1 METVILLLMD
11 KSKKMGMI
19 PNPTPT
25 TIMLLTIGVST
36 LIFIMLLPSLLE
48 LKKPKDAGPRII
60 IGYTYDM
67 QTLWKV
73 SMPIMDVE
81 EERVF
86 DKTLAKRIVDII
98 SVLPNLEG

>member
-1 METVILLLMD
+1 
-11 KSKKMGMI
+11 MI

-25 TIMLLTIGVST
+25 TLMLLTIGVST
-36 LIFIMLLPSLLE
+36 LIFIMLLPAILE

-60 IGYTYDM
+60 IDYAYDM

-73 SMPIMDVE
+73 AMPILDVE
-81 EERVF
+81 EEIGF
-86 DKTLAKRIVDII
+86 NKMLAKKIVDII

>member
-1 METVILLLMD
+1 
-11 KSKKMGMI
+11 MI

-25 TIMLLTIGVST
+25 LMLLTIGVST

-60 IGYTYDM
+60 VGYTYDM

-73 SMPIMDVE
+73 TMLIPNVE
-81 EERVF
+81 EEVGF
-86 DKTLAKRIVDII
+86 NKMLVNKIADII